1 MSKDIRCSHCGTH
14 YEKGFFGTGYKFC
27 SPNCRKESSKGRMKR
42 WYKRTHPRDTKKEC
56 MVCRRSIASV
66 GQRKSISKYCSS
78 RCMSKA
84 RQIKRGDHFITIKIP
99 IDCIPLLLRDS
110 K

>member
-1 MSKDIRCSHCGTH
+1 
-14 YEKGFFGTGYKFC
+14 
-27 SPNCRKESSKGRMKR
+27 MKR
-42 WYKRTHPRDTKKEC
+42 DSSELATSFAVLIVGKNLQKEERRDGTKKEC
-56 MVCRRSIASV
+56 IVCRRSIHNV
-66 GQRKSISKYCSS
+66 GKRKLISKYCSS
-78 RCMSKA
+78 RCMFKA